1 MQERSPQGVLPLA
14 EAWKLLR
21 CEKHWSAAKQP
32 ELQQSDER
40 SVLNV
45 NSLSFENS
53 KRAWRKTDAPRRRL
67 LHHRPTRHP
76 RNTPPAWWGVMA
88 GRRWRR

>member
-40 SVLNV
+40 SGFG
-45 NSLSFENS
+45 SEPYSWS
-53 KRAWRKTDAPRRRL
+53 
-67 LHHRPTRHP
+67 HRPAGLH
-76 RNTPPAWWGVMA
+76 TPQGPFIPL
-88 GRRWRR
+88 